1 MKKTSQAG
9 HVPIKNY
16 PAEVRPRE
24 KMLALGAEA
33 LSDQELLAILLRTG
47 TKDKSALDLAQDIL
61 STGGLAT
68 LTQLTL
74 EELGL
79 RKGIGLAKAAQLK
92 AAVELGKRL
101 AKQPLGSRPAIRS
114 PRDAAQFVM
123 NEMMY
128 LDREHFRVI
137 NLNTKNQILAV
148 DTVSIGSLDASLVHP
163 REVFKLPIKRSAASL
178 ILVHNHPSGDTSP
191 SREDIEVTKR
201 LAEAGRLLGIS
212 VLDHII
218 IGHNNFLS
226 MKEKE
231 YF

>member
-1 MKKTSQAG
+1 MKKISQTG
-9 HVPIKNY
+9 HVSIKNF
-16 PAEVRPRE
+16 PEEVRPRE
-24 KMLALGAEA
+24 KMLVLGAEA

-47 TKDKSALDLAQDIL
+47 TKNKSALDLAQDIL

-101 AKQPLGSRPAIRS
+101 AKQRLGPKPAIKS
-114 PRDAAQFVM
+114 PQEAAQFVM

-178 ILVHNHPSGDTSP
+178 ILIHNHPSGDTSP

-201 LAEAGRLLGIS
+201 LAEAGRLLGINI
-212 VLDHII
+212 LDHII

>member
-1 MKKTSQAG
+1 MKKMSQSF
-9 HVPIKNY
+9 HISIKNY
-16 PAEVRPRE
+16 PEEARPRE
-24 KMLALGAEA
+24 KMLAMGAEA

-47 TKDKSALDLAQDIL
+47 TRDKSALDLAQDLL
-61 STGGLAT
+61 STGGITT

-74 EELGL
+74 EELGQ

-101 AKQPLGSRPAIRS
+101 SKQRLGPKPAIRN
-114 PRDAAQFVM
+114 PQDAAQFVM

-201 LAEAGRLLGIS
+201 LVEAGRLLGINI
-212 VLDHII
+212 LDHLI